1 MQLRTRLTIIFT
13 LIAGLILLICSITI
27 YYFSALYREAEFEE
41 RLQKK
46 LSATARLYADI
57 DEVDARLLRIIQ
69 QQELGIL
76 PNEQIT
82 VHSLSGV
89 ELYRSDEV
97 HYFDVTDSFLG
108 SVKEFG
114 EYIEQMGV
122 FEVFGKLYQG
132 KSGTYVFVAGGFD
145 KFGYSKLRNLRNVL
159 IFVTL
164 FGLIILAL
172 GGWIYAGRAL
182 KPIDHLIKQAS
193 EMTPDRLSVRLQV
206 GETQDELSRMAG
218 VFNQLFDRIEAAFKA
233 QKTFVANASHELRT
247 PLALISGQLEVLL
260 MKPRTNE
267 EYKQSAESVLEDIR
281 RLSIISNR
289 LLLLAQTEKSPDQ
302 LPLTS
307 VRIDELLWTV
317 KSELRKSKPEY
328 QVQVRFVNI
337 PEDEE
342 WMIIDGNTQ
351 LLETAFLNIADNA
364 CKFSE
369 DNLCIVTSDFKV
381 DSIEISFFD
390 RGIGIPDEE
399 LELLFQPFFRSE
411 KAVQF
416 PGHGLG
422 LAMVKKIV
430 DVHRGELAVE
440 SKTGVGTTFKVKLY
454 RNLTGSKR

>member
-27 YYFSALYREAEFEE
+27 YYFSAFYREAEFKQ

-82 VHSLSGV
+82 VHSLSGE

-97 HYFDVTDSFLG
+97 HYFEVTKTFLS

-114 EYIEQMGV
+114 EYFEQIGV

-132 KSGTYVFVAGGFD
+132 KSGTYIFIAGGFD
-145 KFGYSKLRNLRNVL
+145 KFGYSKLRNLRNV
-159 IFVTL
+159 IIVVTL
-164 FGLIILAL
+164 IGLIILSL

-193 EMTPDRLSVRLQV
+193 EMTPDRLNLRLQV
-206 GETQDELSRMAG
+206 GETQDELSRMAR

-247 PLALISGQLEVLL
+247 PLALIRGQLEVLL
-260 MKPRTNE
+260 MKPRTNQ
-267 EYKQSAESVLEDIR
+267 EYLQSVESVLEDIR
-281 RLSIISNR
+281 RLSTISNR
-289 LLLLAQTEKSPDQ
+289 LLLLAQTEKSPEQ
-302 LPLTS
+302 LPVS
-307 VRIDELLWTV
+307 PVRIDELLWSV

-328 QVQVRFVNI
+328 QVQVRFADI
-337 PEDEE
+337 PEEE
-342 WMIIDGNTQ
+342 QWMIIEGNAQ

-364 CKFSE
+364 CKFSS
-369 DNLCIVTSDFKV
+369 NHQCSIVAEFKE
-381 DSIEISFFD
+381 STIEISFSD
-390 RGIGIPDEE
+390 QGIGIPAEE
-399 LELLFQPFFRSE
+399 LALLFQPFFRSAQ
-411 KAVQF
+411 AVQF

-430 DVHRGELAVE
+430 DVHLGDLSVV
-440 SKTGVGTTFKVKLY
+440 SQPGVGTTFTVKFF
-454 RNLTGSKR
+454 RKSSR

>member
-27 YYFSALYREAEFEE
+27 YYFSALYREAEFEQ

-82 VHSLSGV
+82 VHSLSGE

-97 HYFDVTDSFLG
+97 HYFEVTKTFLS

-114 EYIEQMGV
+114 EYFEQIGV

-132 KSGTYVFVAGGFD
+132 KSGTYIFIAGGFD
-145 KFGYSKLRNLRNVL
+145 KFGYSKLRNLRNV
-159 IFVTL
+159 IIVVTL
-164 FGLIILAL
+164 IGLVILSL

-193 EMTPDRLSVRLQV
+193 EMTPDRLNLRLQV
-206 GETQDELSRMAG
+206 GETQDELSRMAR
-218 VFNQLFDRIEAAFKA
+218 VFNQLFDRIEAAFKS

-260 MKPRTNE
+260 MKPRTNQ
-267 EYKQSAESVLEDIR
+267 EYLQSVESVLEDIR
-281 RLSIISNR
+281 RLSTISNR
-289 LLLLAQTEKSPDQ
+289 LLLLAQTEKSPEQ
-302 LPLTS
+302 LPVAP
-307 VRIDELLWTV
+307 VRIDELLWSV

-328 QVQVRFVNI
+328 QVQVRFVDI
-337 PEDEE
+337 PEEE
-342 WMIIDGNTQ
+342 QWMILEGNAQ

-364 CKFSE
+364 CKFS
-369 DNLCIVTSDFKV
+369 NNKQCSIVAEFKES
-381 DSIEISFFD
+381 SIEISFSD
-390 RGIGIPDEE
+390 QGIGIPAEE
-399 LELLFQPFFRSE
+399 LALLFQPFFRSAQ
-411 KAVQF
+411 AVQF

-430 DVHRGELAVE
+430 DVHLGDLSVV
-440 SKTGVGTTFKVKLY
+440 SQPGVGTTFTVKFF
-454 RNLTGSKR
+454 RKSSR